1 MEKVNLFMVGAM
13 KAGTTTL
20 TGLFSE
26 HPEVYTSPIKEPHY
40 FVKDL
45 PKNLYEPSRFF
56 SENNYFEN
64 EFPKPVHIAHL
75 NDPLQYLKLFSL
87 ATSEKYLLDAST
99 AYLHAPDAA
108 DNIFAYNPEAKIVIL
123 RRDPIK
129 RAFSHYKMD
138 LGLGRTTR
146 SFQAIMEE
154 EIAAYKNGNLA
165 WNTYLAMSFYTKAI
179 ARFKELFS
187 EVLVV
192 DFEKFVQ
199 DPSDGSRV
207 ITDFLGIS
215 NLEDAQVEHKNE
227 TKALR
232 FQKLF
237 FVLKKLGIK
246 DYFSKIFSAKF
257 RQRIFGMMSTSE
269 KQPMNLS
276 ESIKEELTVIFNTE
290 SSL

>member
-1 MEKVNLFMVGAM
+1 MAKVNLFMVGAM

-20 TGLFSE
+20 TGLFAS
-26 HPEVYTSPIKEPHY
+26 HPDVYTPPIKEPHY
-40 FVKDL
+40 FVEDL

-56 SENNYFEN
+56 SEGNYFEN

-75 NDPLQYLKLFSL
+75 KDASHYAKLFSL

-108 DNIFAYNPEAKIVIL
+108 ANIFAYNPDAKIVIL
-123 RRDPIK
+123 RRNPLK

-146 SFQAIMEE
+146 TFQSIMDE
-154 EIAAYKNGNLA
+154 EIAAYRKGHLA
-165 WNTYLAMSFYTKAI
+165 WNTYLAMSFYTNPVTQ
-179 ARFKELFS
+179 FKELFS
-187 EVLVV
+187 DVLVV
-192 DFEKFVQ
+192 DFERFVQ
-199 DPSDGSRV
+199 DTPQGSKE
-207 ITDFLGIS
+207 ITDFLGVA
-215 NLEDAQVEHKNE
+215 NLDDAQVEHKNE

-246 DYFSKIFSAKF
+246 DYFSKIFSTKF
-257 RQRIFGMMSTSE
+257 RQRIFGMMSTTE
-269 KQPMNLS
+269 KQSMNLS
-276 ESIKEELTVIFNTE
+276 EATREELTTIFNTE